1 MSKPFIEPFEMR
13 ESVPEFLTTIVI
25 SKKESAT
32 LSPVLQDEGS
42 HYFLLVQWEILGHVR
57 IISQYLGRKRP
68 TGSYSPVADG
78 LPTIRPLKW
87 WSDTTQ
93 GSFRSN
99 SHSWRDTHH
108 AFLSGSHDAS
118 IRFKVGIDVQRTRC
132 ATTMVV

>member
-1 MSKPFIEPFEMR
+1 VRRLRQDGTSKPFIEPFEMR

-78 LPTIRPLKW
+78 LPTNRPQSARSRLKALQ
-87 WSDTTQ
+87 SCDT
-93 GSFRSN
+93 
-99 SHSWRDTHH
+99 
-108 AFLSGSHDAS
+108 
-118 IRFKVGIDVQRTRC
+118 
-132 ATTMVV
+132 